1 MAITLYRSYTHTL
14 RGLGRGKYPLAI
26 LGDPACR
33 FYFGCSVALAT
44 DPDRAL
50 QENFYVSS
58 AFPSVSADEVE
69 GLTKAVHVFAR
80 NYLDNVDGLRDRTRF
95 AKDED
100 GRDAGTV
107 EVIEDLVG
115 WPRGTFERFCG
126 DSDNADSVTLYTAA
140 HNYPGL
146 AQVVEQ
152 VNASGIEPKVQ
163 VIW

>member
-1 MAITLYRSYTHTL
+1 MAITLYRSYSHTL
-14 RGLGRGKYPLAI
+14 RYLGRGKYSMSILA
-26 LGDPACR
+26 DPFCR
-33 FYFGCSVALAT
+33 FYFGCAPQMAT

-50 QENFYVSS
+50 RENFHVGGSFS
-58 AFPSVSADEVE
+58 TTSVDEVE
-69 GLTKAVHVFAR
+69 GLTKAVHTFSR
-80 NYLDNVDGLRDRTRF
+80 NYIDNVAGLRDRTRF
-95 AKDED
+95 AKDEN

-107 EVIEDLVG
+107 EIIEDLVG
-115 WPRGTFERFCG
+115 WPRGTFEMYCG

-152 VNASGIEPKVQ
+152 INASGIEPKVQ